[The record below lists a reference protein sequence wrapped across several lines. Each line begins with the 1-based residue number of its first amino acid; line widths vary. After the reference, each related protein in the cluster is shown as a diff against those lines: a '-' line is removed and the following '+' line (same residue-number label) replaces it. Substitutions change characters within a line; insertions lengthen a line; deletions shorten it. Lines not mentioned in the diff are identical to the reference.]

1 MRKINQHIE
10 IVASTVMGLSS
21 MSQKSRLAALA
32 VLSRHYTHVGIT
44 IVNNLSDLE
53 KLVANHPDLVFL
65 GMKFIPSDPGLGR
78 QDPDRIWLSE
88 YLGRHGIACT
98 GSDQAAHELELDKSL
113 AKQCMVEAQLD
124 TSPFVV
130 AMQDHPLSRHEVTLT
145 FPVFIKPTDRGGGAG
160 VDSASLAANFEELQT
175 KVDLIRSNL
184 QADSLIEQYLPGRE
198 FSVAILKDEFTNE
211 YVAMPLELVAPLDNN
226 GARFLSAKI
235 KSSDLETF
243 KTVTDGS
250 IKTKV
255 MELAISA
262 FHALGARDY
271 GRIDIRLDESGTA
284 HFLEAN
290 LIPSIIKDYG
300 NFPKACMLNMKMDY
314 ETMLIRI
321 VNLALARPLSISAQ
335 RPSLGLGI
343 VNPAIVPEP
352 I

>member
-53 KLVANHPDLVFL
+53 ALVANQPDLVFL
-65 GMKFIPSDPGLGR
+65 GMKFIPSDAELGR
-78 QDPDRIWLSE
+78 QDPDRIWLSD
-88 YLGRHGIACT
+88 YLDQRGIAYT
-98 GSDQAAHELELDKSL
+98 GSGQAAHELELDKSL
-113 AKQCMVEAQLD
+113 AKQRMVEAGLD
-124 TSPFVV
+124 TSPFIV
-130 AMQDHPLSRHEVTLT
+130 ARQHHPLSLNEVTLT

-160 VDSASLAANFEELQT
+160 VDSASLATNFKELQA
-175 KVDLIRSNL
+175 KVSWISSKL

-198 FSVAILKDEFTNE
+198 FSVAIIKDEFTDE
-211 YVAMPLELVAPLDNN
+211 YIAMPLELVAPADQN

-243 KTVTDGS
+243 KTITNGA

-255 MELAISA
+255 TELAMSA

-271 GRIDIRLDESGTA
+271 GRIDVRLDESGTV

-300 NFPKACMLNMKMDY
+300 NFPKACMLNLQMNY

-321 VNLALARPLSISAQ
+321 VNLALARSSFIRVQ
-335 RPSLGLGI
+335 RPSLGLDI
-343 VNPAIVPEP
+343 VDSKIVSEP